1 MKTLSMI
8 KESFDNQPLGNK
20 VGVTNHLTPV
30 DNIVTNVRNFF
41 SSQLSM
47 VVTKAEDNFSLK
59 CTSSLWHSEEDVRN
73 AIYTNVWND
82 RTSLF
87 SYVSMQGLSCIK
99 IVPVGE
105 EYFLYFCPSDIKQ
118 SYGYNCTCDNESCES
133 LPKIACHEQKQLH
146 LGDVEYNQ
154 FGEIKEDA
162 WQPDQEIEDTTKKDI
177 RQLLA
182 SNDKVKAAKAFAEI
196 LKQNM
201 RMPENYYIT
210 AVRDEDGNESVALR
224 YKHDVRKPFGKTATV
239 TKTLVNIYGLG
250 DNGIWV
256 NDADNPNGMDQELK
270 GVIDDMLG
278 FIGVRRTG
286 DACCF
291 TIAEDPSTADDLK
304 SDPNSS
310 DNKDD
315 NNDNNKENNKD
326 QDTEQKNKDDN
337 GQGINT
343 PQRTDKP
350 SQVAANQADNSLSNS
365 GIMRTDGSSM

>member
-59 CTSSLWHSEEDVRN
+59 CTSSLWHSEEDVRT

-87 SYVSMQGLSCIK
+87 TYVSMQGLSCIK

-118 SYGYNCTCDNESCES
+118 SYGYNGPCDNESCES

-201 RMPENYYIT
+201 RMPDNYYIT

-304 SDPNSS
+304 SDPNGS
-310 DNKDD
+310 DDQGNE
-315 NNDNNKENNKD
+315 NNDNDK
-326 QDTEQKNKDDN
+326 QDRDEEQKNKDDN

>member
-8 KESFDNQPLGNK
+8 KESEELGNK
-20 VGVTNHLTPV
+20 LGVTNHLTPV
-30 DNIVTNVRNFF
+30 ENIVTNVRNFF
-41 SSQLSM
+41 SSQMSM
-47 VVTKAEDNFSLK
+47 VVSKAEDGFSLK
-59 CTSSLWHSEEDVRN
+59 CTSSLWDSEDRVRSE
-73 AIYTNVWND
+73 IYTPVWNEK
-82 RTSLF
+82 TSLY
-87 SYVSMQGLSCIK
+87 SYVSMQGLSSVK
-99 IVPVGE
+99 IIPIGQDYIV
-105 EYFLYFCPSDIKQ
+105 YFCPTDIQNTFGSIDPDCSK
-118 SYGYNCTCDNESCES
+118 S
-133 LPKIACHEQKQLH
+133 IACEQQKIYNM
-146 LGDVEYNQ
+146 GDVEYNQ
-154 FGEIKEDA
+154 FGNIKEDA
-162 WQPDQEIEDTTKKDI
+162 WQPEQEIEDTQKKDI

-196 LKQNM
+196 LGQNM
-201 RMPENYYIT
+201 RMPENYYIK

-224 YKHDVRKPFGKTATV
+224 YRYEKRKPFGKTATV

-256 NDADNPNGMDQELK
+256 DGADDPNGLPDEMK

-304 SDPNSS
+304 SNPNNS

-315 NNDNNKENNKD
+315 NENEGSDKENNKD
-326 QDTEQKNKDDN
+326 QDPEQKNKDDN
-337 GQGINT
+337 GQGINSQ
-343 PQRTDKP
+343 QRTDKP

>member
-1 MKTLSMI
+1 M
-8 KESFDNQPLGNK
+8 
-20 VGVTNHLTPV
+20 
-30 DNIVTNVRNFF
+30 
-41 SSQLSM
+41 
-47 VVTKAEDNFSLK
+47 
-59 CTSSLWHSEEDVRN
+59 
-73 AIYTNVWND
+73 
-82 RTSLF
+82 
-87 SYVSMQGLSCIK
+87 
-99 IVPVGE
+99 
-105 EYFLYFCPSDIKQ
+105 YFCPSDIKQ
-118 SYGYNCTCDNESCES
+118 SYGYNGACDGESCES

-304 SDPNSS
+304 ADPNNIDGK
-310 DNKDD
+310 DNKDNKD
-315 NNDNNKENNKD
+315 NENNENNENNGTDQEND

-350 SQVAANQADNSLSNS
+350 SQVAANQADNSISNS

>member
-1 MKTLSMI
+1 M
-8 KESFDNQPLGNK
+8 LG
-20 VGVTNHLTPV
+20 G
-30 DNIVTNVRNFF
+30 
-41 SSQLSM
+41 
-47 VVTKAEDNFSLK
+47 
-59 CTSSLWHSEEDVRN
+59 
-73 AIYTNVWND
+73 
-82 RTSLF
+82 
-87 SYVSMQGLSCIK
+87 
-99 IVPVGE
+99 
-105 EYFLYFCPSDIKQ
+105 
-118 SYGYNCTCDNESCES
+118 
-133 LPKIACHEQKQLH
+133 
-146 LGDVEYNQ
+146 
-154 FGEIKEDA
+154 
-162 WQPDQEIEDTTKKDI
+162 
-177 RQLLA
+177 
-182 SNDKVKAAKAFAEI
+182 NDKVKAAKAFAEI

-201 RMPENYYIT
+201 RMPDNYYIT

-304 SDPNSS
+304 SDTNGS
-310 DNKDD
+310 DGQGNE
-315 NNDNNKENNKD
+315 NNDNDKQD
-326 QDTEQKNKDDN
+326 QDEEQKNKDDN

-350 SQVAANQADNSLSNS
+350 SQVAANQADNSISNS

>member
-47 VVTKAEDNFSLK
+47 VVIKAEDNFSLK

-118 SYGYNCTCDNESCES
+118 SYGYNGPCDNGSCES

-146 LGDVEYNQ
+146 LGDIEYNQ

-162 WQPDQEIEDTTKKDI
+162 WQPDQEIEDITKKDI
-177 RQLLA
+177 RQLLGG
-182 SNDKVKAAKAFAEI
+182 NDKVKAAKAFAEI
-196 LKQNM
+196 IKQNM
-201 RMPENYYIT
+201 RMPDNYYIT

-304 SDPNSS
+304 SDPNGSN
-310 DNKDD
+310 DQGNE
-315 NNDNNKENNKD
+315 NNDNNKQD
-326 QDTEQKNKDDN
+326 QDEEQKNKDDN

-350 SQVAANQADNSLSNS
+350 SQVAANQADNSISNS
-365 GIMRTDGSSM
+365 VIMRTDGSSM